1 MESEPQKFEFKAKEI
16 PTDAGC
22 YLFYDKN
29 EKLLYVGKAKNL
41 RKRVNSYF
49 QKNKKSPKT
58 SLLVKKIS
66 KIETRIVNSE
76 MEALLL
82 ENNLIKEFRPK
93 FNILLRDDK
102 NFLYLRITNEVI
114 PQIEITRRIVRDGS
128 FYLGPKTS
136 SKSFRKTITFCQKVF
151 QIRDC
156 KLKME
161 EVDGILKIL
170 KNPENRKIPC
180 LDFHVKK
187 CSGPCAGEISI
198 EDYQRNVQN
207 MKKFLRGETKE
218 VLKALTEKMMDF
230 AEKKLFEAA
239 TKIRDLIQSIKI
251 STEKQTVQFVN
262 YFNADFIH
270 FHRDEKTAYFVRI
283 LFRNGRFI
291 DQNEVAFQA
300 PNSAQNSEILE
311 KFLVQFY
318 EKVDRIPSEIYLPEM
333 IENVASMEVFLSK
346 IGEEKELKQTVKI
359 LVPQKGDKKKILEMA
374 EKNAK
379 NFESKSKIQQMSQAE
394 NFAKALPN
402 LAKILDLKEPPKR
415 IECFDVSHFSGQ
427 CPVASQAVFING
439 KPKTSEYRRF
449 HIKTLPKGKIDDFAA
464 MNEVLER
471 RFIRVEKDEKEAK
484 KKQEILE
491 KEAKIK
497 AEEEIKE
504 LKKIE
509 ELEKETSKENPK
521 TDKKK
526 KKEKPKKELKK
537 IVVESKTPDLIVLD
551 GGKGQLSAVMK
562 LFKESSF
569 TLPSD
574 WNPET
579 KIISIA
585 KKEELIFRP
594 GKKEPIELDFN
605 DPALKLI
612 QQVRDESHRFAI
624 SFNRSLRRKEQKK
637 SILDEVSGIGPSAKK
652 KLMKQFETI
661 SGIRKA
667 TDDELLKIVNQKQLE
682 NLRKMI

>member
-1 MESEPQKFEFKAKEI
+1 MKSETKTFEFKPKEI
-16 PTDAGC
+16 PTNAGC
-22 YLFYDKN
+22 YLFYDK
-29 EKLLYVGKAKNL
+29 KDQLLYVGKAKNL
-41 RKRVNSYF
+41 KKRVTSYF

-102 NFLYLRITNEVI
+102 NFLYLRITNEVF
-114 PQIEITRRIVRDGS
+114 PKIEITRRIIRDGS

-136 SKSFRKTITFCQKVF
+136 AKSFRKTITFCQKVF

-156 KLKME
+156 KLKI
-161 EVDGILKIL
+161 DSFNGDPKIL

-198 EDYQRNVQN
+198 EEYKVNVQN

-218 VLKALTEKMMDF
+218 VLNSLTEKMMDF

-239 TKIRDLIQSIKI
+239 TKIRDLIQSIKV

-262 YFNADFIH
+262 HFNADFIH
-270 FHRDEKTAYFVRI
+270 FCRDDKNAYFVRI

-291 DQNEVAFQA
+291 DQNEVVFQA
-300 PNSAQNSEILE
+300 PKTAINSDILE
-311 KFLVQFY
+311 KFLIQFY
-318 EKVDRIPSEIYLPEM
+318 EKVDVIPSEIYLPEQ
-333 IENVASMEVFLSK
+333 IKEIDSMETFLSNMGQK
-346 IGEEKELKQTVKI
+346 NETKQTTKI

-402 LAKILDLKEPPKR
+402 LAKILDLKNPPKR
-415 IECFDVSHFSGQ
+415 IECFDISHYSGQ
-427 CPVASQAVFING
+427 FPVASQSVFING

-464 MNEVLER
+464 MNEVLKR
-471 RFIRVEKDEKEAK
+471 RFIRLEKDLKETK
-484 KKQEILE
+484 KRQEILE
-491 KEAKIK
+491 KEMKIK
-497 AEEEIKE
+497 TE
-504 LKKIE
+504 KKQ
-509 ELEKETSKENPK
+509 KN
-521 TDKKK
+521 KKK
-526 KKEKPKKELKK
+526 KALQKEKKITIETKK
-537 IVVESKTPDLIVLD
+537 PDLIVLD

-562 LFKESSF
+562 LFKNESFS
-569 TLPSD
+569 LPKN
-574 WNPET
+574 WEPNT
-579 KIISIA
+579 QIIAIA
-585 KKEELIFRP
+585 KKEELIFQAK
-594 GKKEPIELDFN
+594 KKEAIELDFN
-605 DPALKLI
+605 EPALKLI
-612 QQVRDESHRFAI
+612 QQIRDEAHRFAI
-624 SFNRSLRRKEQKK
+624 SFNRNLRRKEQKK
-637 SILDEVSGIGPSAKK
+637 SILDEVSGIGSVTKK

-667 TDDELLKIVNQKQLE
+667 NDESLLKIVNQKQLE
-682 NLRKMI
+682 NLRKII